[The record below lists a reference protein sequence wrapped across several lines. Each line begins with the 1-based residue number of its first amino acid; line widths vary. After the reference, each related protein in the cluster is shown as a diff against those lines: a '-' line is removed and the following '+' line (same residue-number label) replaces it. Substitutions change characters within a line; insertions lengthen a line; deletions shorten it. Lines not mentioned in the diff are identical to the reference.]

1 MAEIINQIT
10 YNVLI
15 DRFKAFADGHEIVKH
30 FSHGVPGDF
39 DMQKFGQY
47 PAMHVFPTQFSYGIG
62 AKTVDLTIYIFDKPR
77 QTEEK
82 DNNIK
87 EVVSDCQQIGED
99 LISTLTRDE
108 IMFGDRVS
116 VLGSP
121 TMSPASEEYGNVLSG
136 VIIELTLEIPWQANL
151 CGLPLSWSTG
161 GSGSGSPQQANGIVI
176 KVNGV
181 ETVLQDL
188 IDFTDGT
195 NVTIA
200 DLGDGRIRFTATGGG
215 GGGLTCEDLAACQTI
230 IDLDTAIDAVALSL
244 SSHIANTSNPHS
256 VTKSQV
262 GLSNVDN
269 TSDINKPVSTA
280 QQTALDLKVDENAAI
295 TGATKTKIT
304 YDAKGLVTAGADIVA
319 SDISDST
326 TVGQNIVKIISQAA
340 VRYVR
345 INADGSVDAISAA
358 TLASELGADL
368 YGGILVGTP
377 AATGF
382 SVKTEDSLRY
392 NRPSGS
398 KICHVI
404 IRIIGTSNAATF
416 TITLP
421 FAAANTAVQ
430 RIAMNVTS
438 NGVNSVGYLSTA
450 ANSTTATLTLGTG
463 GAFNA
468 AGTKAA
474 IGNGLY
480 ETT

>member
-99 LISTLTRDE
+99 LIATLTRDE

-161 GSGSGSPQQANGIVI
+161 GAGSGSPQSAGGILL

-181 ETVLQDL
+181 DNVVQTELDL
-188 IDFTDGT
+188 VEGSNITIVDNGDGS
-195 NVTIA
+195 VTIS
-200 DLGDGRIRFTATGGG
+200 AT
-215 GGGLTCEDLAACQTI
+215 GGGLTCNDLAACQTI

-244 SSHIANTSNPHS
+244 SSHISNTSNPHS
-256 VTKSQV
+256 VTKTQV
-262 GLSNVDN
+262 GLGNVDN

-280 QQTALDLKVDENAAI
+280 QALADTAIGTAAASDATTKANAAQAAAIAASQPLDSDLTAYANAADAAARRALIGAGTGNGNGDVVGPASVTDDLPAVFDGTTGKLIKSKSYANFKTSLVLVQGDVGLGNVDNTSDLNKPISTATQAALDLKVD
-295 TGATKTKIT
+295 AT
-304 YDAKGLVTAGADIVA
+304 
-319 SDISDST
+319 
-326 TVGQNIVKIISQAA
+326 
-340 VRYVR
+340 
-345 INADGSVDAISAA
+345 
-358 TLASELGADL
+358 
-368 YGGILVGTP
+368 
-377 AATGF
+377 
-382 SVKTEDSLRY
+382 
-392 NRPSGS
+392 
-398 KICHVI
+398 
-404 IRIIGTSNAATF
+404 TS
-416 TITLP
+416 
-421 FAAANTAVQ
+421 
-430 RIAMNVTS
+430 IAYALIF
-438 NGVNSVGYLSTA
+438 G
-450 ANSTTATLTLGTG
+450 
-463 GAFNA
+463 
-468 AGTKAA
+468 
-474 IGNGLY
+474 
-480 ETT
+480 